1 MKYLKTYK
9 LFESII
15 RNPIKDYIWHFID
28 DYNFKVTL
36 PEIGVCNLSLVSDNY
51 DVVEIVKLY
60 QRTIELIKSDFE
72 VTNHFITL
80 GSNSVHIHIKRKIE
94 DEGEWDFQSEEQK
107 IAYNAVIKCL
117 KEGEKLEPYDFI
129 DGYIEFT
136 KREGLYGEPS
146 WITISDEGYIK
157 LPILRGWRGSNYAEL
172 PFTNLDVKWFKRLLE
187 VDDDTDSE
195 EFNLLHT
202 ETQEKLRKIY
212 K

>member
-36 PEIGVCNLSLVSDNY
+36 PEIGVCNLSLVIDDY
-51 DVVEIVKLY
+51 DAVEIVKLY
-60 QRTIELIKSDFE
+60 QRTMELIKSDFE

-117 KEGEKLEPYDFI
+117 KVGEKLEPYDLRH
-129 DGYIEFT
+129 GHIEFT
-136 KREGLYGEPS
+136 KREGLDGELS
-146 WITISDEGYIK
+146 WITIDGEGYIR
-157 LPILRGWRGSNYAEL
+157 LPILRGFRGGSYTEL
-172 PFTNLDVKWFKRLLE
+172 PFTDLDVKWFKRLLE
-187 VDDDTDSE
+187 VDNDTDSE